1 MTLLVVLCR
10 LLWSWDTVRKSPALI
25 LTLCMIWLSGQDQEQ
40 GETIQPA
47 AGNYQ
52 HNGTFSLVVTPL

>member
-1 MTLLVVLCR
+1 M
-10 LLWSWDTVRKSPALI
+10 

-40 GETIQPA
+40 AKTIQPA

-52 HNGTFSLVVTPL
+52 HNGTSSLVVTPL